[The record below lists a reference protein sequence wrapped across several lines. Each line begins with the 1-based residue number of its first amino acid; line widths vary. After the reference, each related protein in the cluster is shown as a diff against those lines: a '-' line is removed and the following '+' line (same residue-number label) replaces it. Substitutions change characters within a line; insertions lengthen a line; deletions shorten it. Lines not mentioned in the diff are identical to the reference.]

1 MRAHRSETPLRPA
14 SKGHASSAP
23 WLALLAS
30 VVLLSACDRA
40 GDNRSAGQKLDSA
53 IATTEQK
60 TAEASKTAKE
70 ASRDAGQAMSNA
82 GDAVAAKA
90 KDVTITAA
98 VNARLASDERL
109 SALNINVDTSGGR
122 VVLRGTA
129 PDTASRTRATEL
141 ARTVDGVTAVENE
154 LSVQQRAQ

>member
-1 MRAHRSETPLRPA
+1 MSTFQLRHRT
-14 SKGHASSAP
+14 
-23 WLALLAS
+23 ALLSLLAAAA
-30 VVLLSACDRA
+30 VLGACDRA

-53 IATTEQK
+53 IAKTEQK
-60 TAEASKTAKE
+60 TDEAARSARE
-70 ASRDAGQAMSNA
+70 ATRDAGQAMGNA

-98 VNARLASDERL
+98 VNARLAGDERL
-109 SALNINVDTSGGR
+109 SALQINVDTSGGQ

-141 ARTVDGVTAVENE
+141 ARSVDGVTAVDNQ
-154 LSVQQRAQ
+154 LSVQPRAQ